1 MMDFS
6 KALIKLKEG
15 KRVKRAIWNDNQ
27 FIVLQKAYPDGIFP
41 NEQTQ
46 KAWDLTPDELF
57 RCMPYFQ
64 IKNADGSH
72 SMYQFTNDD
81 IISSDWSVN

>member
-6 KALIKLKEG
+6 KALTKLKEG

-46 KAWDLTPDELF
+46 KAWDLTSDELLKSEIF
-57 RCMPYFQ
+57 IGLVNKACKAQ
-64 IKNADGSH
+64 ADSL
-72 SMYQFTNDD
+72 
-81 IISSDWSVN
+81 IP